1 MRTLLMFRGAPGCG
15 KSTFIKNHG
24 LEEYSLSADN
34 IRLMCQ
40 APIQKADGSYGI
52 SQTNNDYVWKLLFEI
67 LEQRMKRGEFVVID
81 ATNSSSKDM
90 ARYKHL
96 VESYRYRALIVD
108 MTDIPIDI
116 CKARNAGRL
125 PEYKR
130 VPDFVI
136 DRMYERFIQ
145 PIPKWIKVIKPEEV
159 DDAIQLKP
167 LDFNKWNKIHHIGD
181 IHGSLDCLKEYLGEI
196 KDDEYYIFC
205 GDYCDRGTQN
215 VETLLYMMELSKRN
229 NVLLLTGN
237 HERHLWDYAKDK
249 PSNSK
254 EFNDVTAKQFDE
266 AGVSKKEIRQF
277 YRKLAQIA
285 YYTYDNKTIVVTHG
299 GISKMPDNLMLMA
312 TEQFIK
318 GVGDYN
324 ETETAENAF
333 AKSTVKYSDT
343 TDLYQIHGHRNLE
356 KNGIWNGAAFNLEGE
371 VEFGGCLRCLTLRH
385 DVGFEMFYTKN
396 NNFNAISYEP
406 DHLDNIPLEKIIQSL
421 RDNKY
426 IKEKQLK
433 DNVSSFN
440 FSSQAFKK
448 KIWDEETIRARGL
461 FINTNLNK
469 IVARSY
475 NKFFNVDEMPLT
487 KLGNLELNFEYPIS
501 VYRKYNG
508 YLGLL
513 GYNPETN
520 ELMYCSK
527 STNEGEFAQW
537 FKEYM
542 ESHYSKEELIDIKA
556 YIRDNNVTFVFEV
569 ILPEKDPH
577 IIEYEK
583 DKVVLL
589 DIIYNTMNFKHI
601 EYSKLKVIG
610 ECFNMEVKRREYIF
624 DNWENFMDWYAY
636 YIDNDPQ
643 IEGYV
648 IEDNQGFMT
657 KIKTDYYNSWKK
669 LRYVVSEVYEKGY
682 ILKPTILKP
691 YEMDFY
697 NWLIKQNKE
706 VQGSDIITIRNM
718 YKKRMLKI
726 ERKKLNKK

>member
-40 APIQKADGSYGI
+40 APVQKADGTYGI
-52 SQTNNDYVWKLLFEI
+52 SQSNDGYVWKLLFEM
-67 LEQRMKRGEFVVID
+67 LELRMKRGEFVVID
-81 ATNSSSKDM
+81 ATNSTTTNMSK
-90 ARYKHL
+90 YKRL
-96 VESYRYRALIVD
+96 VELYRYRALIVD
-108 MTDIPIDI
+108 MTDVPIDV
-116 CKARNAGRL
+116 CKQRNANRL

-130 VPDFVI
+130 VPEFVI
-136 DRMYERFIQ
+136 DYSYKKFEEQ
-145 PIPKWIKVIKPEEV
+145 KIPNWIKKIKPEEV
-159 DDAIQLKP
+159 NDAIQLKP
-167 LDFNKWNKIHHIGD
+167 LDYNKWNRIHHIGD
-181 IHGSLDCLKEYLGEI
+181 IHGSLDCLKEYLGDI
-196 KDDEYYIFC
+196 QDDEFYIFC

-215 VETLLYMMELSKRN
+215 VETLLYMMKLAQRD

-237 HERHLWDYAKDK
+237 HERHLWDYSKDQ
-249 PSNSK
+249 PSASK
-254 EFNDVTAKQFDE
+254 EFNDVTAKQFDK
-266 AGVSKKEIRQF
+266 AGISKKEIRKF

-324 ETETAENAF
+324 ETETAEDTF
-333 AKSTVKYSDT
+333 TKSTLKYNT

-356 KNGIWNGAAFNLEGE
+356 KNEIWNGAAFNLEGE
-371 VEFGGCLRCLTLRH
+371 VEFGGCLRCLTLTH
-385 DVGFEMFYTKN
+385 DKGFQTFYTKN

-406 DHLDNIPLEKIIQSL
+406 DHLDDIPLEKIIQSL
-421 RDNKY
+421 RDNRY
-426 IKEKQLK
+426 IKEKQLE
-433 DNVSSFN
+433 NNISSFN
-440 FSSQAFKK
+440 FTPHAFKK

-475 NKFFNVDEMPLT
+475 NKFFNIGEMPLT
-487 KLGNLELNFEYPIS
+487 KLGNLELNFEYPVS

-513 GYNPETN
+513 GYNPETD

-542 ESHYSKEELIDIKA
+542 ESHYSTKELRDIKA
-556 YIRDNNVTFVFEV
+556 YIRDNDVTFVFEV

-577 IIEYEK
+577 IIEYKE
-583 DKVVLL
+583 DEVILL
-589 DIIYNTMNFKHI
+589 DIIYNTMNFRHI
-601 EYSKLKVIG
+601 EYEKLKVIG
-610 ECFNMEVKRREYIF
+610 ECFNMKVKYRECLF
-624 DNWENFMDWYAY
+624 DNWEDFMTWYVY
-636 YIDNDPQ
+636 SINDDPYL
-643 IEGYV
+643 EGYV
-648 IEDNQGFMT
+648 IEDSQGFMT

-669 LRYVVSEVYEKGY
+669 LRYVVSEVYDKGY

-697 NWLIKQNKE
+697 NWLIKQDKE
-706 VQGSDIITIRNM
+706 VQGSDIIAIRNL
-718 YKKRMLKI
+718 YKGRN
-726 ERKKLNKK
+726 KKEELNKE

>member
-40 APIQKADGSYGI
+40 APVQKADGTYGI
-52 SQTNNDYVWKLLFEI
+52 SQNNDKYVWKLLFEM
-67 LEQRMKRGEFVVID
+67 LELRMKRGEFVVID
-81 ATNSSSKDM
+81 ATNSTTTNMPK
-90 ARYKHL
+90 YKHL
-96 VESYRYRALIVD
+96 VELYRYRALMVD
-108 MTDIPIDI
+108 MTDVPIDV
-116 CKARNAGRL
+116 CKERNANRM

-130 VPDFVI
+130 VPEFVI
-136 DRMYERFIQ
+136 DYSYKKFEEQ
-145 PIPKWIKVIKPEEV
+145 EIPSWIKKIKPEEV

-167 LDFNKWNKIHHIGD
+167 LDYNKWNRIHHIGD
-181 IHGSLDCLKEYLGEI
+181 IHGSLDCLKEYLGDI
-196 KDDEYYIFC
+196 RDDEFYIFC

-215 VETLLYMMELSKRN
+215 VETLLYMMELAQRN

-237 HERHLWDYAKDK
+237 HERHLWDYSKDQ
-249 PSNSK
+249 PSASK

-266 AGVSKKEIRQF
+266 AGISKKEIRKF

-318 GVGDYN
+318 GVGDYS
-324 ETETAENAF
+324 ETETAEDNF
-333 AKSTVKYSDT
+333 TKSTMKYNT

-356 KNGIWNGAAFNLEGE
+356 KNKIWNGAAFNLEGE
-371 VEFGGCLRCLTLRH
+371 VEFGGYLRCLTLTH
-385 DVGFEMFYTKN
+385 DVGFETFYTKN
-396 NNFNAISYEP
+396 NNFGAISYEP

-421 RDNKY
+421 RDNRY
-426 IKEKQLK
+426 IKEKQLEN
-433 DNVSSFN
+433 NVSSFN
-440 FSSQAFKK
+440 FTPQAFKK

-475 NKFFNVDEMPLT
+475 NKFFNIDEMPLT
-487 KLGNLELNFEYPIS
+487 KLGNLELNFEYPVSI
-501 VYRKYNG
+501 YRKYNG

-513 GYNPETN
+513 GYNPEVD

-542 ESHYSKEELIDIKA
+542 ESHYSTEELRDIKA

-569 ILPEKDPH
+569 ILPEKNPH
-577 IIEYEK
+577 IIEYKK
-583 DKVVLL
+583 DNVILL

-601 EYSKLKVIG
+601 EYEKLKVIG
-610 ECFNMEVKRREYIF
+610 ECFDMEVKYREYVS
-624 DNWENFMDWYAY
+624 DSWESFMDWCTNYF
-636 YIDNDPQ
+636 DHDPYL
-643 IEGYV
+643 EGYV
-648 IEDNQGFMT
+648 IEDSQGFMT
-657 KIKTDYYNSWKK
+657 KAKTDYYNSWKK
-669 LRYVVSEVYEKGY
+669 LRYVASEVYDKGY

-697 NWLIKQNKE
+697 NWLIKQDKE
-706 VQGSDIITIRNM
+706 VQGSDIITIRKL
-718 YKKRMLKI
+718 YKGRH
-726 ERKKLNKK
+726 NKKED